1 MILPAYLS
9 VHNGIRVD
17 TPLVLNSTVII
28 FFLLEPLQKSLQSQQ
43 VSPRPKA
50 ADLATYYR
58 GNDRVSAKFFTGIY
72 IGKMHL
78 YCGDANPCQRIPQ
91 SYTVISIS
99 PGINDDPNRVGAG

>member
-1 MILPAYLS
+1 
-9 VHNGIRVD
+9 
-17 TPLVLNSTVII
+17 
-28 FFLLEPLQKSLQSQQ
+28 
-43 VSPRPKA
+43 
-50 ADLATYYR
+50 
-58 GNDRVSAKFFTGIY
+58 VSAKFFTGIY